1 MPKPLVRKSEI
12 VYEGYFDLKVDTLE
26 LPGKAPIDY
35 TMLLIAKEAACVLAI
50 TPQGKFVINREYR
63 HPVDEYLLC
72 IPGGRLDPGE
82 DPLTAARRELKEE
95 TGYTAREFIHLG
107 TTYPLPA
114 VCDQRIHY
122 YLAKDAT
129 FTQQAETEPYELI
142 QTLEMT
148 KAELFERINQGEP
161 ADGVL
166 FPALSLYDHLIK

>member
-1 MPKPLVRKSEI
+1 MSKPLVSKSEI
-12 VYEGYFDLKVDTLE
+12 VYEGYFNLKIDTLE

-35 TMLLIAKEAACVLAI
+35 TVLLIAKEAACVLAV
-50 TPQGKFVINREYR
+50 TPQGKLVINREYR

-82 DPLTAARRELKEE
+82 DPLTAAKRELKEE
-95 TGYTAREFIHLG
+95 TGYTADEFIHLG

-129 FTQQAETEPYELI
+129 STQQAEKEPYELI
-142 QTLEMT
+142 QTLEIT
-148 KAELFERINQGEP
+148 KEDLFQRIRRGEP
-161 ADGVL
+161 VDGVL
-166 FPALSLYDHLIK
+166 FPALSLYDHLSK